1 MSCVVSDPSTRSFS
15 VIRIGI
21 PSSNIP
27 FAMLREVDLIL
38 NPILPQAEFIEFL
51 YYTNPITIEAY
62 TILAG
67 KKSEELGLFLYFSV
81 LDKSVWL
88 GIIIA
93 LLVTSVTSTALFRRL
108 LSSSYR
114 WFSTIGRYCW
124 NYLSYMLKQVPKD
137 RLMLRNHRHFVSI
150 YLPLLNI
157 LWVFC
162 IAFLVMNTF
171 QSLLV
176 SKLTLKKTTPV
187 VDTLADLVDS
197 RGVTCLAPREIQID
211 HVLKNSD
218 LETNRLAWK
227 KVNHDL
233 PQTRVFQPDI
243 LKDVEKGTY
252 CIIHGHLIIKDRLS
266 TFFTKTGTCNM
277 HLSQKYFYPFSLM
290 MAIHK
295 KMPRS
300 FYDTFNMGVT
310 RLVDADITGKWFEA
324 ALKVSN
330 LCTSYS
336 DNALQPLGIQHIY
349 GVLVLWAAGLT
360 MSFIVLLFE
369 RNLFKYKNNNTDI
382 RVNKI

>member
-1 MSCVVSDPSTRSFS
+1 MEVNKEK
-15 VIRIGI
+15 IRLTYVREPLDIYGNWVNNSWDGMIG
-21 PSSNIP
+21 
-27 FAMLREVDLIL
+27 MLYRNEVDLIL
-38 NPILPQAEFIEFL
+38 NPILPQAEFLEFL

-62 TILAG
+62 TIVAG
-67 KKSEELGLFLYFSV
+67 KKSEEL
-81 LDKSVWL
+81 
-88 GIIIA
+88 
-93 LLVTSVTSTALFRRL
+93 
-108 LSSSYR
+108 
-114 WFSTIGRYCW
+114 
-124 NYLSYMLKQVPKD
+124 VPKD
-137 RLMLRNHRHFVSI
+137 RLMLRNHKHFLSVF
-150 YLPLLNI
+150 LPLLNV

-187 VDTLADLVDS
+187 VDTLADLVNT

-233 PQTRVFQPDI
+233 PQTRVFQADI
-243 LKDVEKGTY
+243 LQDVEKGKY

-277 HLSQKYFYPFSLM
+277 HLSQKYFYPFSLL

-336 DNALQPLGIQHIY
+336 DNTLQPLGLQHIY
-349 GVLVLWAAGLT
+349 GVLVLWAAGLI
-360 MSFIVLLFE
+360 MSFVVLLFE
-369 RNLFKYKNNNTDI
+369 RNFFRYKNNHNTDI
-382 RVNKI
+382 KVNKI